1 MDYIA
6 IVTVVALLQYVFFAS
21 AVGHA
26 RGKYGV
32 KAPAVTGHE
41 VFERYFRV
49 QQNTLEL
56 LVVLLPSLWLFAQ
69 YVSPLWGAALGAVYV
84 VGRMLYFT
92 SYVRDPARRELG
104 FALSVLPALAL
115 AIGALVGALAR
126 LV

>member
-21 AVGHA
+21 AVGRA

>member
-6 IVTVVALLQYVFFAS
+6 IVTVVALLQYVFFAG
-21 AVGHA
+21 AVGRA
-26 RGKYGV
+26 RGTYGV

-56 LVVLLPSLWLFAQ
+56 LVVLVPSLWLFGQ
-69 YVSPLWGAALGAVYV
+69 YVSPLWGATLGAVYI
-84 VGRMLYFT
+84 VGRMLYFS
-92 SYVRDPARRELG
+92 SYVRDPAKRELG

-115 AIGALVGALAR
+115 AVGALVGAIAR

>member
-6 IVTVVALLQYVFFAS
+6 IVTVVALLQYVFFAA
-21 AVGHA
+21 AVGRA
-26 RGKYGV
+26 RGQYGV

-49 QQNTLEL
+49 QMNTLEL
-56 LVVLLPSLWLFAQ
+56 LVVLVPSLWLFGH
-69 YVSPLWGAALGAVYV
+69 YVSPLWGAALGAVYI
-84 VGRMLYFT
+84 VGRVLYFS
-92 SYVRDPARRELG
+92 SYVRDPAKRELG

-115 AIGALVGALAR
+115 AIGALVGAIAR

>member
-6 IVTVVALLQYVFFAS
+6 IVTVVALLQYVFFAA
-21 AVGHA
+21 AVGRA
-26 RGKYGV
+26 RGQYGV

-49 QQNTLEL
+49 QMNTLEL
-56 LVVLLPSLWLFAQ
+56 LVVLVPSLWLFGH
-69 YVSPLWGAALGAVYV
+69 YVSSLWGATLGAVYI
-84 VGRMLYFT
+84 VGRVLYFS
-92 SYVRDPARRELG
+92 SYVRDPAKRELG

-115 AIGALVGALAR
+115 AIGALVGAIAR